1 MPATASTKKS
11 AKVKARAFVSNVDHN
26 DPDRISYGLYCSAI
40 NSLDPK
46 YQVAFGLPPP
56 LLILVAHLKELVHD
70 LVDGLKIGIK
80 DIIAALKQKDIFA
93 LLKGI
98 GFNLKVLAKDMIKLA
113 HSTPKLLID
122 TFKHLEQAGWLDKIQ
137 KGAATVDELLHAH
150 PVLTKVG
157 GVVIGA
163 LLFYMWINASFVGHP
178 TTDLDVTTIVKALRG
193 EFDVTD
199 IFASP
204 EGIASLILGLTGI
217 AGVSVGINWL
227 GNLLDEDIANTAL
240 TGIDYGID
248 FLNKTANLN
257 MTHAFNLGLALIFT
271 GLMHA
276 GKSNIAA
283 KIKPYLFGHKDI
295 DKQFKHSAPLTS
307 SALIIAARLSIA

>member
-1 MPATASTKKS
+1 MPATPSIKKLNR
-11 AKVKARAFVSNVDHN
+11 ARARAFVSSVDRN
-26 DPDRISYGLYCSAI
+26 DPESVSYGMYCSAI

-46 YQVAFGLPPP
+46 YQVAFVLPAP
-56 LLILVAHLKELVHD
+56 LLSLVAHLKELVHD

-98 GFNLKVLAKDMIKLA
+98 GFNLKVLAKAMIKLA
-113 HSTPKLLID
+113 HSSPKLLID
-122 TFKHLEQAGWLDKIQ
+122 TFKHLEQAGWLNKIQ

-157 GVVIGA
+157 GIVIGA
-163 LLFYMWINASFVGHP
+163 FLFYMWINASFVGHP

-193 EFDVTD
+193 DFDVTD

-204 EGIASLILGLTGI
+204 EGIASLVLGLTGI
-217 AGVSVGINWL
+217 AGVSIGINWL

-240 TGIDYGID
+240 TSIDYGID
-248 FLNKTANLN
+248 LLNKTANLN

-276 GKSNIAA
+276 GKANIAA

-295 DKQFKHSAPLTS
+295 DKQFHGAPPVS
-307 SALIIAARLSIA
+307 SALIIAARLSSV